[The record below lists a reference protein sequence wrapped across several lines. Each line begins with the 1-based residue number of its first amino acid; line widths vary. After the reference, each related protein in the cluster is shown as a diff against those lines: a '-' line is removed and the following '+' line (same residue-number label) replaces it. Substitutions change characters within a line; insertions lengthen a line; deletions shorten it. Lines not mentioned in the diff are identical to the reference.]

1 MLLKGGNDMK
11 TNESNCEKSS
21 ITYQPCYKAGKF
33 TLIMISI
40 ILIGFLSV
48 ALYIFFDATQN
59 TRILIVIIGIIMLS
73 IWFFYCR
80 LSLKNMFLE
89 IVVTSDGIVFENI
102 NSKIK
107 KTTIKWE
114 DVSTIEFCQDGWYG
128 RKTCKLYLKTAI
140 VSLFSKQKS
149 EYLVFPV
156 WSVNEKELIQLLP
169 KELFK
174 NHPWYM

>member
-1 MLLKGGNDMK
+1 MK
-11 TNESNCEKSS
+11 MNESNCEKSS
-21 ITYQPCYKAGKF
+21 ITYRPCYKSGKGVIIF
-33 TLIMISI
+33 VSI
-40 ILIGFLSV
+40 CLVVFSSV
-48 ALYIFFDATQN
+48 MSFAFFDALQS
-59 TRILIVIIGIIMLS
+59 TRILIVIIGLIMLI
-73 IWFFYCR
+73 IWLFYCR

-156 WSVNEKELIQLLP
+156 WSVNEKDLLKLFPQELW
-169 KELFK
+169 K
-174 NHPWYM
+174 NHPWYI